1 MRGGWSWTII
11 LVAAPAL
18 LAGCAALPSSGPLS
32 AEIFQQQGQAED
44 PGGNFILIDIDPHV
58 TGIMAALPRQ
68 SFRRVFA
75 DRAPPPDLRIGIGD
89 SVTVTIYE
97 AAAGGLFSAAV
108 TDKTIS
114 SGARTATIPEQVVAR
129 DGTIEVPYAGRIKV
143 AGLRP
148 AQVEHK
154 VVEALKGKAIEPQA
168 VVTISKNVSNTVTVA
183 GEVTGGAIVP
193 LNPKGERI
201 LDVIAAAGGLKSA
214 AADTFVRLTRRNRTV
229 SLPYNAILAN
239 PRENIYV
246 RPRDVITVVR
256 EPQTFT
262 AFGSTGKNATVP
274 FETAS
279 LTLDEAIAKAGG
291 LVDSRADPGGVFLLR
306 FEPVALVREL
316 EPNREM
322 PSQGNLIPVIYRLN
336 MREANSFFLARAFP
350 MKDKDILYVANA
362 PSDPLS
368 KFLGMVGQIT
378 APAVSGVAIY
388 GAVK

>member
-1 MRGGWSWTII
+1 M
-11 LVAAPAL
+11 
-18 LAGCAALPSSGPLS
+18 
-32 AEIFQQQGQAED
+32 
-44 PGGNFILIDIDPHV
+44 
-58 TGIMAALPRQ
+58 
-68 SFRRVFA
+68 
-75 DRAPPPDLRIGIGD
+75 
-89 SVTVTIYE
+89 
-97 AAAGGLFSAAV
+97 
-108 TDKTIS
+108 
-114 SGARTATIPEQVVAR
+114 VAR

-148 AQVEHK
+148 AQVEDK
-154 VVEALKGKAIEPQA
+154 VVQALKGKAIEPQA

-201 LDVIAAAGGLKSA
+201 LDVIAPAGGLKSA

-246 RPRDVITVVR
+246 RPHDVITVVR

-291 LVDSRADPGGVFLLR
+291 LLDSRADPGGVFLLR
-306 FEPVALVREL
+306 FEPAALVREL
-316 EPNREM
+316 EPNREL
-322 PSQGNLIPVIYRLN
+322 PSAGKFDPCNLS
-336 MREANSFFLARAFP
+336 AQHARSEFIFP
-350 MKDKDILYVANA
+350 RARV
-362 PSDPLS
+362 SDE
-368 KFLGMVGQIT
+368 G
-378 APAVSGVAIY
+378 
-388 GAVK
+388 